1 MFAVAQKQWT
11 YIYDNQGIELH
22 CLKGLDS
29 VLKLEF
35 LPYHFLLVSGVRIFT
50 FPWIVSYGLIYR
62 LYEISTLYQLS
73 TAIVIFASI
82 LIFKSPLFTVRK
94 RSCGRVMFLHLSV
107 SHSVHKVVSASV
119 RAGIH
124 PLPRADTPSRLG
136 RHPPG
141 RHPPSPADG
150 HCSGRYASYWN
161 AFLFESVST
170 ELNSVTAYICKQY
183 YLNLQLHA

>member
-50 FPWIVSYGLIYR
+50 FPWIVSYGLRYR

-94 RSCGRVMFLHLSV
+94 RSCGKVMFLHLSV
-107 SHSVHKVVSASV
+107 SHSVHK
-119 RAGIH
+119 GGC
-124 PLPRADTPSRLG
+124 LPQCMLGYTPSPG
-136 RHPPG
+136 QTPPPAWAGTPPG
-141 RHPPSPADG
+141 RHPPPPADV

-161 AFLFESVST
+161 AFLFIIIII
-170 ELNSVTAYICKQY
+170 NSAFPEC
-183 YLNLQLHA
+183 

>member
-1 MFAVAQKQWT
+1 MIQPEVSYFRNINDLLIYRWLHIETMFAVAQKQWT

-50 FPWIVSYGLIYR
+50 FPWIVSYGLRYR

-82 LIFKSPLFTVRK
+82 LNF
-94 RSCGRVMFLHLSV
+94 
-107 SHSVHKVVSASV
+107 
-119 RAGIH
+119 
-124 PLPRADTPSRLG
+124 
-136 RHPPG
+136 
-141 RHPPSPADG
+141 
-150 HCSGRYASYWN
+150 
-161 AFLFESVST
+161 
-170 ELNSVTAYICKQY
+170 
-183 YLNLQLHA
+183 

>member
-50 FPWIVSYGLIYR
+50 FPWIVSYGFRYR
-62 LYEISTLYQLS
+62 LKISTLYQLS

-82 LIFKSPLFTVRK
+82 LIFKIPLFTVRK
-94 RSCGRVMFLHLSV
+94 RSCGKVMFLHLSV
-107 SHSVHKVVSASV
+107 SHSVHRGGGAV
-119 RAGIH
+119 I
-124 PLPRADTPSRLG
+124 
-136 RHPPG
+136 HPPG
-141 RHPPSPADG
+141 RHNPPRPPSRRPLQRTVRILLE
-150 HCSGRYASYWN
+150 C
-161 AFLFESVST
+161 FLV
-170 ELNSVTAYICKQY
+170 Y
-183 YLNLQLHA
+183 YYYQFCISRMLKAT